1 MDVDDPTESVYKH
14 DLLTMFDSCILGN
27 SSHEN
32 AVNTVVKECRTVVKE
47 CRTVVKECRTVVKE
61 CRTVD
66 KDCHTVDKD
75 CHTVDKDCHTVD
87 KDCHTVDNDCHTV
100 DNDCHS
106 TYNII
111 DSLNYFGLVGLYA
124 LCYKS
129 DCDGFYS
136 PGNSLDICIL
146 LDKLKETFE
155 RYIID
160 DDEYRSIYNSEYG
173 VYSVFDTSYK
183 TLHNVWIY

>member
-1 MDVDDPTESVYKH
+1 MGVDFQCGDKSYSCGYGRWNDIRRAIIYATYLYVCDTMDVDDPTESVYKH

-32 AVNTVVKECRTVVKE
+32 AVNTVVKEC
-47 CRTVVKECRTVVKE
+47 
-61 CRTVD
+61 
-66 KDCHTVDKD
+66 HG
-75 CHTVDKDCHTVD
+75 
-87 KDCHTVDNDCHTV
+87 
-100 DNDCHS
+100 

-155 RYIID
+155 RYTID

-173 VYSVFDTSYK
+173 VYPVFDTSYK
-183 TLHNVWIY
+183 TLQNVWIY